1 MDDLIP
7 VERKDETPLRGLS
20 VWVIYRLMREEKLA
34 HVKVGR
40 RRYMTAD
47 GIAAFLAAGGEP
59 HEVAF
64 AAARE
69 RQRRVAESTLP
80 KVSK

>member
-7 VERKDETPLRGLS
+7 VERKSETPLRGLS
-20 VWVIYRLMREEKLA
+20 EWVIYRLMRQGKLP

-47 GIAAFLAAGGEP
+47 GIRDFLSAGGEG
-59 HEVAF
+59 
-64 AAARE
+64 
-69 RQRRVAESTLP
+69 
-80 KVSK
+80 K